1 MLQGV
6 SCRGESSVKCRFMG
20 ASRRRR
26 HADKKAADIEQTD
39 GFLKRVT
46 GALSLVKTV
55 LFLQDD
61 FRT

>member
-1 MLQGV
+1 M
-6 SCRGESSVKCRFMG
+6 KCRFMG